1 MVFYQALVIN
11 FANVFQGKIQFINR
25 EEDDGD
31 MGLRMSKTQYHPLM
45 KVQKTFMYIR
55 NNIDLLEDMPVLI
68 TERLIIKRTRQKRWQ
83 ILMSRL
89 ATNDLFKINC
99 GGYDL

>member
-1 MVFYQALVIN
+1 
-11 FANVFQGKIQFINR
+11 
-25 EEDDGD
+25 

-68 TERLIIKRTRQKRWQ
+68 TERLIIKELDRKDANTYA
-83 ILMSRL
+83 RL
-89 ATNDLFKINC
+89 ATNDLLNKLW
-99 GGYDL
+99 GL